1 MAHAARP
8 AAPIDTDTAT
18 PDTHPWHARSAE
30 AALSALGVTRRGL
43 TDEEAQRRL
52 DEHGPNRLP
61 ERKPVHPVLKFL
73 RHYHNVLI
81 YVLLAAAVVTA
92 LLDHWIDTW
101 IILAVVVING
111 VIGYVQEGKAEKA
124 LEAVRRM
131 LSLTA
136 RVERNGDIRER
147 PAEAVVQGD
156 LLHLRSGDKVPA
168 DMRLV
173 TARELRI
180 DEASLTGE
188 SEAVEKGVEPVAPEA
203 SLGDRSSMAYS
214 GTLVVSGQGVGVV
227 TATGEHTELGRIN
240 QMLAE
245 VSGVTTPL
253 LQQVGRFGRSLTLVI
268 LAAGAVT
275 FAIGHFVRGMETSEL
290 FLAVVGLAVAAIP
303 EGLPAILT
311 ITLAVGVQRMA
322 RRHAIVRRLP
332 SVETLGS
339 VSVICTDKTGT
350 LTRGE
355 MTATRVALADAQFE
369 VSGAGYAPQGSI
381 TRDGE
386 TVDPDRHRG
395 LGALLRTA
403 ALCNDARLLEGEGWT
418 VEGTPTDGALLTLAA
433 KGGMTPARLA
443 DDWPRLDTIPFESA
457 HKFMATLHEG
467 PDGPVVLLK
476 GCAGAGAG
484 PLRPPAPGPTAT
496 RRSTAPL
503 WQRTSDE
510 LAASGVR
517 LLALAVSAGA
527 AGRGRAHDGVG
538 RRRARAARDRGPARP
553 AASDEA
559 IAAVRECRE
568 AGIRVKMI
576 TGDHALTARAIAA
589 AGRHHRRRCGRRRHR
604 RELEA
609 MSDDELYERAEDTDV
624 FARVSPEH
632 KLRLVTALQR
642 RGRITAMTGDG
653 VNDAPALKR
662 ADIGVAM
669 GIKGTEA
676 SKEAAEMVLADDNF
690 AHRPCGRGGRTVYD
704 NLRKALLF
712 ILPTNGGESLVII
725 AAILFGLVLP
735 ITPVQ
740 ILWVNMATAVT
751 LALAMAIE
759 PMEQDVM
766 KRPPRR
772 ADESLTPPALLFRI
786 AYVSA
791 LLTATTLGAYAWA
804 KAQGWPVES
813 ARTLAVNM
821 LVAGEVFYLFNAR
834 LIASSALTRAGLAA
848 TRWIWAAVGA
858 VVVLQLAFTYVPVMQ
873 RLFGTAPIE
882 AIHWAAI
889 AVVNTG
895 LFLAVEAEKA
905 IIVGHRGIGR
915 RPRPAR
921 AVLRQRVPARTRAW
935 RSSSSSTCRPTSRA

>member
-136 RVERNGDIRER
+136 RVERNGDVRER

-245 VSGVTTPL
+245 VSVVTTPL

-369 VSGAGYAPQGSI
+369 VSGVGYAPQGSI

-386 TVDPDRHRG
+386 TVDPEHHRG

-457 HKFMATLHEG
+457 HKFMATLNDG
-467 PDGPVVLLK
+467 PDGRVALLK
-476 GCAGAGAG
+476 GAPEQVLARCDRQRTADGDA
-484 PLRPPAPGPTAT
+484 PLD
-496 RRSTAPL
+496 APL
-503 WQRTSDE
+503 WQGTSDD
-510 LAASGVR
+510 LAASGFRV
-517 LLALAVSAGA
+517 LALAE
-527 AGRGRAHDGVG
+527 
-538 RRRARAARDRGPARP
+538 RRARPTETALPMDAVEGGFVLLGLVGLLDPPRA
-553 AASDEA
+553 EA
-559 IAAVRECRE
+559 IAAVQECRE

-576 TGDHALTARAIAA
+576 TGDHALTARAIAEQIGLTDNRA
-589 AGRHHRRRCGRRRHR
+589 VVTGG
-604 RELEA
+604 ELDA

-690 AHRPCGRGGRTVYD
+690 ASIAYAVEEGRTVYD

-740 ILWVNMATAVT
+740 ILWVNMVTAVT
-751 LALAMAIE
+751 LALALAVE
-759 PMEQDVM
+759 PMERDVM
-766 KRPPRR
+766 KRPPRL
-772 ADESLTPPALLFRI
+772 ATESLTPPALLFRI
-786 AYVSA
+786 AYVSV
-791 LLTATTLGAYAWA
+791 LLTITTLGAYAWA
-804 KAQGWPVES
+804 KGQGWPVES

-821 LVAGEVFYLFNAR
+821 LVAGEIFYLFNAR
-834 LIASSALTRAGLAA
+834 LIATSSLTMAGLRA
-848 TRWIWAAVGA
+848 TRWTWGAVGA
-858 VVVLQLAFTYVPVMQ
+858 VVVLQMVFTYVPVMQ
-873 RLFGTAPIE
+873 QLFGTAPLAPVHWG
-882 AIHWAAI
+882 AIV
-889 AVVNTG
+889 VVNIG
-895 LFLAVEAEKA
+895 LFLLVEAEKA
-905 IIVGHRGIGR
+905 VNRGR
-915 RPRPAR
+915 L
-921 AVLRQRVPARTRAW
+921 VH
-935 RSSSSSTCRPTSRA
+935 S

>member
-1 MAHAARP
+1 MPDANQPHTTTMTDEMAAG
-8 AAPIDTDTAT
+8 AP
-18 PDTHPWHARSAE
+18 PWHARPAEQVLADLGTTPRGLDDAE
-30 AALSALGVTRRGL
+30 AR
-43 TDEEAQRRL
+43 RRL
-52 DEHGPNRLP
+52 EQHGPNRLP
-61 ERKPVHPVLKFL
+61 ERAPVHPLVKFL

-81 YVLLAAAVVTA
+81 YVLLAAALVTA

-101 IILAVVVING
+101 IILAVVVVNG
-111 VIGYVQEGKAEKA
+111 AIGYVQEGKAEQA
-124 LEAVRRM
+124 LAAVRRM

-136 RVERNGDIRER
+136 RVEREGDVRER
-147 PAEAVVQGD
+147 PAEDVVPGD
-156 LLHLRSGDKVPA
+156 IVRLRSGDKVPA
-168 DMRLV
+168 DLRLLTV
-173 TARELRI
+173 RELRI
-180 DEASLTGE
+180 EEASLTGE
-188 SEAVEKGVEPVAPEA
+188 SEAVEKAVDPVDADA

-214 GTLVVSGQGVGVV
+214 GTVVVSGQGAGVV
-227 TATGEHTELGRIN
+227 VGTGEDTEIGRIN
-240 QMLAE
+240 RMLAE
-245 VSGVTTPL
+245 VSAVTTPL
-253 LQQVGRFGRSLTLVI
+253 LQQVDRFGRRLTLVI
-268 LAAGAVT
+268 LAGGAVT
-275 FAIGHFVRGMETSEL
+275 FSIGWFGRGMEASEL

-322 RRHAIVRRLP
+322 SRNAIVRRLP

-339 VSVICTDKTGT
+339 VTVICTDKTGT

-355 MTATRVALADAQFE
+355 MTASRVALADARID
-369 VSGAGYAPQGSI
+369 VSGAGYAPDGTFS
-381 TRDGE
+381 RDGE
-386 TVDPDRHRG
+386 PLDPARDAV
-395 LGALLRTA
+395 LGALLRAA
-403 ALCNDARLLEGEGWT
+403 ALCNDARLVAEGDDWQ

-433 KGGMTPARLA
+433 KAGVTPTGLA
-443 DDWPRLDTIPFESA
+443 GDWPRLDAIPFESA

-467 PDGPVVLLK
+467 PDGPVVFLK
-476 GCAGAGAG
+476 GAPEPVLDRCERHRRGDGRDE
-484 PLRPPAPGPTAT
+484 PLDRDV
-496 RRSTAPL
+496 

-517 LLALAVSAGA
+517 LLAVAS
-527 AGRGRAHDGVG
+527 R
-538 RRRARAARDRGPARP
+538 PARRGEDALTMESVAGGLELLGMVGLLDP
-553 AASDEA
+553 PRPEA

-589 AGRHHRRRCGRRRHR
+589 QVGITDGDAAGVVTG

-609 MSDDELYERAEDTDV
+609 MSDDTLYERAEEVDV

-690 AHRPCGRGGRTVYD
+690 ATIAHAVEEGRTVYD

-751 LALAMAIE
+751 LALAMAME

-905 IIVGHRGIGR
+905 ISRRGSHG
-915 RPRPAR
+915 
-921 AVLRQRVPARTRAW
+921 
-935 RSSSSSTCRPTSRA
+935 

>member
-188 SEAVEKGVEPVAPEA
+188 SEAVEKGVEPVEPEA

-457 HKFMATLHEG
+457 HKFMATLHDG
-467 PDGPVVLLK
+467 PDGRVALLK
-476 GCAGAGAG
+476 GAPEQVLARCDRQRGADGDA
-484 PLRPPAPGPTAT
+484 PLD
-496 RRSTAPL
+496 APL
-503 WQRTSDE
+503 WQRRSDD
-510 LAASGVR
+510 LAAAGFR
-517 LLALAVSAGA
+517 LLALAE
-527 AGRGRAHDGVG
+527 R
-538 RRRARAARDRGPARP
+538 PARP
-553 AASDEA
+553 TEATLPMEAVEGEFVLLGLVGLLDPPRDEA
-559 IAAVRECRE
+559 IAAVQECRE

-576 TGDHALTARAIAA
+576 TGDHALTARAIAEQIGLTDNRA
-589 AGRHHRRRCGRRRHR
+589 VVTGG
-604 RELEA
+604 ELDT

-690 AHRPCGRGGRTVYD
+690 ASIAYAVEEGRTVYD

-740 ILWVNMATAVT
+740 ILWVNMVTAVT
-751 LALAMAIE
+751 LALALAVE
-759 PMEQDVM
+759 PMERDVM
-766 KRPPRR
+766 KRPPRL
-772 ADESLTPPALLFRI
+772 ATESLTPPALLFRI
-786 AYVSA
+786 AYVSV
-791 LLTATTLGAYAWA
+791 LLTITTLGAYAWA
-804 KAQGWPVES
+804 KGQGWPVES

-821 LVAGEVFYLFNAR
+821 LVAGEIFYLFNAR
-834 LIASSALTRAGLAA
+834 LIATSSLTMAGLRA
-848 TRWIWAAVGA
+848 TRWTWGAVLA
-858 VVVLQLAFTYVPVMQ
+858 VVVLQMVFTYVPVMQ
-873 RLFGTAPIE
+873 QLFGTAPLAPVHWG
-882 AIHWAAI
+882 AIV
-889 AVVNTG
+889 VVNIG
-895 LFLAVEAEKA
+895 LFLLVEAEKA
-905 IIVGHRGIGR
+905 VNRGR
-915 RPRPAR
+915 L
-921 AVLRQRVPARTRAW
+921 VH
-935 RSSSSSTCRPTSRA
+935 S